1 MDVPFVWLCALKLIG
16 YETLQTYFSLSAI
29 HCFQFHLYT
38 NVQTSLINLYKSSLQ
53 LYLNDFIE
61 LT

>member
-16 YETLQTYFSLSAI
+16 YETLQTFFSLNAI

-53 LYLNDFIE
+53 LYLNDLIE
-61 LT
+61 LN